1 MTERIGGIVLA
12 GGRSSRFGRDK
23 LAEPIDGRPLLH
35 HAIAAV
41 RDVATDIVV
50 VAAPDANPELP
61 DGVRLAHD
69 PLAYEGPLAGLAAGL
84 AAMDPAVDQ
93 VVVVAGDMPSLV
105 PAVLRRLLDLV
116 MAGRAAALLGV
127 DGDTPPLPMA
137 LDRRRAAAATSRLIE
152 AGETRLRALSS
163 ALDAEVVPAT
173 VWRHDDPVGATF
185 RDVDT
190 PADLP
195 LETGWTSI
203 VRQFA
208 DLIVGLSA
216 GHRIIVAI
224 DGVDGA
230 GKTTL
235 ANALAA
241 GLAGRRPV
249 VRASVDDFHRPAAE
263 RWARGRDSP
272 EGFFRD
278 SFDYDG
284 LAKALLD
291 PFRTGGKI
299 LTAIHDVVADAPRSV
314 SAGVPAPDA
323 VLILDGIFLHR
334 AELVDRWDLSIYL
347 DVDFPVS
354 IPRGAQRG
362 FGDRDPSAPSNQRY
376 IEGQRLYLAEADPA
390 ACATIV
396 VDATDIDQ
404 PRVIRYG
411 GSDRRRSMKGKS

>member
-1 MTERIGGIVLA
+1 MTERVGAIVLA

-23 LAEPIDGRPLLH
+23 LAELIDGRPLLD

-41 RDVATDIVV
+41 RVVATDIVV
-50 VAAPDANPELP
+50 VAAPAANLTVPP
-61 DGVRLAHD
+61 GVRVAHD
-69 PLAYEGPLAGLAAGL
+69 PVAFEGPLAGLAAGL
-84 AAMDPAVDQ
+84 AALDPSVDRLI
-93 VVVVAGDMPSLV
+93 VVAGDMPSLV
-105 PAVLRRLLDLV
+105 PAVLRRLLDAV

-127 DGDTPPLPMA
+127 DGDPPPLPMA
-137 LDRRRAAAATSRLIE
+137 LDRPRAAAATGRLIE
-152 AGETRLRALSS
+152 AGETRLRALPS
-163 ALDAEVVPAT
+163 ALDAEVVPT
-173 VWRHDDPVGATF
+173 SVWRYDDPVGATF

-195 LETGWTSI
+195 LDTRWTSI
-203 VRQFA
+203 VQQIA
-208 DLIVGLSA
+208 DRIVGLLP
-216 GHRIIVAI
+216 GHRILVAI

-241 GLAGRRPV
+241 LVAGRRPV
-249 VRASVDDFHRPAAE
+249 VRASIDDFHRPAVE

-284 LAKALLD
+284 LANDLLD
-291 PFRTGGKI
+291 PFRAGGEI

-314 SAGVPAPDA
+314 SAGIPAQNA

-354 IPRGAQRG
+354 IPRGARRG
-362 FGDRDPSAPSNQRY
+362 FGDPDPSATSNRRY

-390 ACATIV
+390 SRATIV
-396 VDATDIDQ
+396 VDATDIDRPQ
-404 PRVIRYG
+404 VIKYG
-411 GSDRRRSMKGKS
+411 GYIDDAR